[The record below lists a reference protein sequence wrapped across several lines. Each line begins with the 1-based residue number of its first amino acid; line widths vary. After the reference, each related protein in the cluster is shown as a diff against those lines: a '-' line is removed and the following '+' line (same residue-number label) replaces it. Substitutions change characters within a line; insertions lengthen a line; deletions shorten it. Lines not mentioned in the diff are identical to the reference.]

1 MSTVLVTTTTTPQP
15 TITTSPG
22 IVNTEFI
29 IAMSIV
35 AGFVMLIV
43 VYALYTYSIRWRK
56 ANSSKKAAEKKRLE
70 NLAKVNGSD
79 LV

>member
-1 MSTVLVTTTTTPQP
+1 MTTPLPPTESVTTTPH
-15 TITTSPG
+15 TSNSG

-29 IAMSIV
+29 IAMGIV
-35 AGFVMLIV
+35 AGFVMIIV
-43 VYALYTYSIRWRK
+43 VYALYTYSIRW
-56 ANSSKKAAEKKRLE
+56 KKASSAKKTAEKKRLE

>member
-1 MSTVLVTTTTTPQP
+1 MSTVLVTTTTPQP